1 MTVESIAHALRG
13 VPDTRE
19 VLIGR
24 GVLSQVPLVFRRQ
37 FGAASAMIVAD
48 DNTYGAAGRAVGE
61 ALQAAPGFASCR
73 RTSSPAARTLHAEVE
88 HVEAVEAALASAG
101 VIPIAVGSGTL
112 NDLTKLAAHRR
123 RRAYLSVAT
132 AASMDGYTAFAAAIS
147 HGGSQEADACPAP
160 RALVADLDVLSAA
173 PPAMAPA
180 GFADLIAKFV
190 AGADWMVADA
200 LGIDPLD
207 RRGWPIVEG
216 GLAVW
221 TSDPLGVAAARPEA
235 MEGLIEG
242 LVLSGLAM
250 QVAQTTRPASAS
262 EHLFS
267 HLWEMQGLR
276 LDGKPVSHGFQVGLG
291 TLAAASLFDRLL
303 EREHLSLPAREL
315 RERWPSLAELEI
327 AIRREHPAGHVAEKA
342 VEESKAKHLDA
353 PAYAKRLESIQRI
366 WPSLRGRLACLA
378 ADGCRASI
386 DARTSRLPDPAGG
399 DRPEPG
405 TIPPELRS
413 GPRDPQSLHL
423 SGSCRGERPVGGPRW
438 PTCSAPVAS
447 GLHRSNDPNTRNWR
461 GAYSPQPARM
471 GCGASFHDVL
481 RRPARRPPFAS
492 RAPVAADLAWRTLR
506 EPWFRPQHLGT
517 GWGNDCPK

>member
-1 MTVESIAHALRG
+1 MTAESIAHALRG

-24 GVLSQVPLVFRRQ
+24 GVLSQVPSVFRRQ
-37 FGAASAMIVAD
+37 FGEASAMIVAD
-48 DNTYGAAGRAVGE
+48 DNTYTAAGRAVAE
-61 ALQAAPGFASCR
+61 ALQRAGIRLLPPHIFPG
-73 RTSSPAARTLHAEVE
+73 SPTLHAEVE
-88 HVEAVEAALASAG
+88 HVEAIEAALVSAE

-123 RRAYLSVAT
+123 GRAYLSVAT

-147 HGGSQEADACPAP
+147 HAGVKKVDACPAP

-250 QVAQTTRPASAS
+250 QVARTTRPASAS

-276 LDGKPVSHGFQVGLG
+276 HDGKPVSHGFQVGLG

-303 EREHLSLPAREL
+303 ERERLSLPSREL
-315 RERWPSLAELEI
+315 QERWPSLAELET
-327 AIRREHPAGHVAEKA
+327 AIRREHPASHVAEKA

-353 PAYAKRLESIQRI
+353 PAYAKRLQSIQRV
-366 WPSLRGRLACLA
+366 WPSLRGRLRAWLPTA
-378 ADGCRASI
+378 AA
-386 DARTSRLPDPAGG
+386 
-399 DRPEPG
+399 
-405 TIPPELRS
+405 LRS
-413 GPRDPQSLHL
+413 MLELAGCPTQPEAIGLTRERFRQSFARAREIR
-423 SGSCRGERPVGGPRW
+423 SRY
-438 PTCSAPVAS
+438 TCLDLAVES
-447 GLHRSNDPNTRNWR
+447 GLLE
-461 GAYSPQPARM
+461 
-471 GCGASFHDVL
+471 ASL
-481 RRPARRPPFAS
+481 
-492 RAPVAADLAWRTLR
+492 ADLFGPGGFWAVS
-506 EPWFRPQHLGT
+506 
-517 GWGNDCPK
+517 